1 MSTCNLLIC
10 VYIFSGYPDPENFSW
25 TEYLEATQT
34 NAVPAK
40 VFKMVSLYLSIPSPL
55 SNVHVDFI

>member
-1 MSTCNLLIC
+1 MY
-10 VYIFSGYPDPENFSW
+10 VYFSGYPDPENFSW

-40 VFKMVSLYLSIPSPL
+40 VFKMVSCIL
-55 SNVHVDFI
+55 SNTLST